1 MAIAEELYPQEGS
14 IAGAAPGGIPEVEER
29 IAHRIAFFEEHA
41 PIEVEVPAAVGPAE
55 RETYG
60 WIDFGHLP
68 NTRDLGGLAAAEG
81 SRVKP
86 GLLLRSGALGFGSDA
101 DLRRLRDEYHLM
113 LVVDL
118 RNDEELIEIPDPMDA
133 FPGARYVHAD
143 ILARSAKEYHAG
155 RRPRARKSPASV
167 VSSSARCAMTPMTAW
182 KSCTATCL

>member
-29 IAHRIAFFEEHA
+29 IARRIAFFEEHA
-41 PIEVEVPAAVGPAE
+41 PIEVEVPAAMGPAG

-86 GLLLRSGALGFGSDA
+86 KLLLRSGALGFGSCLGLCDGCLLGGLA
-101 DLRRLRDEYHLM
+101 LGERGCAGFHLRGPIIIR
-113 LVVDL
+113 
-118 RNDEELIEIPDPMDA
+118 
-133 FPGARYVHAD
+133 GHA
-143 ILARSAKEYHAG
+143 HAG
-155 RRPRARKSPASV
+155 D
-167 VSSSARCAMTPMTAW
+167 
-182 KSCTATCL
+182 